1 MIEILPGD
9 ALEKIK
15 LLKDKSID
23 CIVTSPPYWQLRD
36 YGVLGQLGLEDTV
49 EEYIEKLIE
58 IFNECWRVL
67 KETGTVFINMGDTY
81 SNVNS
86 KFISGSNNKNY
97 YIDNQKAKTRRK
109 SDIRRKSKM
118 MIPERFAIAMIER
131 GWILRNEII
140 WHKPNVVPE
149 AVQDRF
155 TNDFEKIYFF
165 TKNKKYFFEKQY
177 EPYAE
182 RTLNVLKNGIIPNSH
197 KYLEQEYMKNKPKS
211 RMRNVKKD
219 WLTVVSEKGRNMRTV
234 WKIATKGIPEA
245 HFATFP
251 EELVKRCLLSGCPEN
266 GIVLDL
272 FLGSGTTL
280 KVAKRLNRN
289 GIGIELNQEYIQIA
303 KKRIGNDLFNEI
315 QVRTDNLR
323 RNNG

>member
-1 MIEILPGD
+1 MIEILHGD

-36 YGVLGQLGLEDTV
+36 YGVAGQLGLEDTV
-49 EEYIEKLIE
+49 EEYIEKLLD
-58 IFNECWRVL
+58 IFDECWRVL
-67 KETGTVFINMGDTY
+67 KDTGTVFINMGDTY
-81 SNVNS
+81 SSS
-86 KFISGSNNKNY
+86 KYIS
-97 YIDNQKAKTRRK
+97 
-109 SDIRRKSKM
+109 IRRKSRM
-118 MIPERFAIAMIER
+118 MIPEKIAIAMIEK

-165 TKNKKYFFEKQY
+165 TKSEKYFFEKQY
-177 EPYAE
+177 ETFSEKTLTAFKDGIMPTGKKKMLGAGE
-182 RTLNVLKNGIIPNSH
+182 SRTGMREI
-197 KYLEQEYMKNKPKS
+197 NKPWKAAY
-211 RMRNVKKD
+211 N
-219 WLTVVSEKGRNMRTV
+219 EKGRNMRTV
-234 WKIATKGIPEA
+234 WKIATKGISEA

-251 EELVKRCLLSGCPEN
+251 EELVRRCILAGCPEN
-266 GIVLDL
+266 GIVLDP

-280 KVAKRLNRN
+280 KVAKQLNRS

-303 KKRIGNDLFNEI
+303 KKRIGNDLFNEVQI
-315 QVRTDNLR
+315 K
-323 RNNG
+323 

>member
-1 MIEILPGD
+1 MIEILHGD
-9 ALEKIK
+9 TLEKIK
-15 LLKDKSID
+15 LLRDKSID

-36 YGVLGQLGLEDTV
+36 YGVDGQLGLEDTA

-97 YIDNQKAKTRRK
+97 YIDKQTAKTRK
-109 SDIRRKSKM
+109 KTDIRRKSKM

-165 TKNKKYFFEKQY
+165 TKNEKYFFEKQY
-177 EPYAE
+177 EAFAE
-182 RTLNVLKNGIIPNSH
+182 KTLTAFKDGIMPTGKKKMLGAGENRTGMREV
-197 KYLEQEYMKNKPKS
+197 NKPWKVAY
-211 RMRNVKKD
+211 N
-219 WLTVVSEKGRNMRTV
+219 EKGRNMRTV
-234 WKIATKGIPEA
+234 WKIATKGISEA
-245 HFATFP
+245 HFATSP
-251 EELVKRCLLSGCPEN
+251 EKLVRRCILAGCPEN
-266 GIVLDL
+266 GIVLDP

-280 KVAKRLNRN
+280 KVAKQLNRS

-303 KKRIGNDLFNEI
+303 KKRIGNDLFNEVQI
-315 QVRTDNLR
+315 K
-323 RNNG
+323 

>member
-23 CIVTSPPYWQLRD
+23 CIATSPPYWQLRD
-36 YGVLGQLGLEDTV
+36 YGVDGQLGLEDTV

-149 AVQDRF
+149 SVQDRF

-165 TKNKKYFFEKQY
+165 TKNEKYFFEKQY
-177 EPYAE
+177 EAFAE
-182 RTLNVLKNGIIPNSH
+182 KTLTGFKDGIMPTGKKKMLGAGENRTGMREV
-197 KYLEQEYMKNKPKS
+197 NKPWKVAY
-211 RMRNVKKD
+211 N
-219 WLTVVSEKGRNMRTV
+219 EKGRNMRTV
-234 WKIATKGIPEA
+234 WKIATKGISEA
-245 HFATFP
+245 HFATSP
-251 EELVKRCLLSGCPEN
+251 EELVKRCILAGCPEN
-266 GIVLDL
+266 GIVLDP

-280 KVAKRLNRN
+280 KVAKQLNRS

-303 KKRIGNDLFNEI
+303 KKRIGNDLFNEVQI
-315 QVRTDNLR
+315 K
-323 RNNG
+323 

>member
-1 MIEILPGD
+1 MIQILHGD

-15 LLKDKSID
+15 SLKDKSVD

-36 YGVLGQLGLEDTV
+36 YGVVGQLGLEDTV
-49 EEYIEKLIE
+49 EEYIEKLLK
-58 IFNECWRVL
+58 IFNECWRAL
-67 KETGTVFINMGDTY
+67 KDTGTVFINMGDIY
-81 SNVNS
+81 SSS
-86 KFISGSNNKNY
+86 KYIS
-97 YIDNQKAKTRRK
+97 
-109 SDIRRKSKM
+109 IRRKSRM
-118 MIPERFAIAMIER
+118 MIPEKIAIAMIEK

-165 TKNKKYFFEKQY
+165 TKSEKYFFEKQY
-177 EPYAE
+177 EAFSEKTLTAFKDGIMPTGKKKMLGAGE
-182 RTLNVLKNGIIPNSH
+182 SRTGMREV
-197 KYLEQEYMKNKPKS
+197 NKPWKAVY
-211 RMRNVKKD
+211 N
-219 WLTVVSEKGRNMRTV
+219 EKGRNMRTV
-234 WKIATKGIPEA
+234 WKIATKGISEA

-251 EELVKRCLLSGCPEN
+251 EELVRRCILAGCPEN

-315 QVRTDNLR
+315 QIITDIN
-323 RNNG
+323 